1 MMLDELKNFVL
12 LHSNV
17 LNVAAET
24 RAILPDIHHLGDDL
38 PHSWSQM
45 FYRQAQHYENQ
56 GELLKACSLYNLA
69 RFPYPETP
77 LQHECN
83 RHCQRLFRR
92 QYIESGTVTRVSLSQ
107 GRQVCYVRKKNT
119 GSVVII
125 NGGIISLKEQWV
137 HLVGVFERF
146 DVTVVLTEMPGVGE
160 NQLPYNEQSF
170 RMYSDVL
177 DYLAQ
182 DRSDIRCH
190 IFGLSFSGFIAY
202 KNSLTDSR
210 IVGITMAGTP
220 LDSLYHD
227 REVYRR
233 LPYVTRLVI
242 GHNVGKT
249 HPELDNDDKVF
260 GYLNET
266 FVMHQ
271 EDINHSVRLYYV
283 QSLRDEVIP
292 NLEADT
298 IRRLSRQNHILS
310 LDDVHGSP
318 GYGKTVRVYLLW
330 SLLNSLRLSRVLH
343 GVAGLGVRVLRY
355 LKR

>member
-12 LHSNV
+12 LHSYV
-17 LNVAAET
+17 LNVGAET
-24 RAILPDIHHLGDDL
+24 RAILPDIHHLGDDA

-45 FYRQAQHYENQ
+45 FYYQAQQHEKQ
-56 GELLKACSLYNLA
+56 GEWLKACSLYNLA

-83 RHCQRLFRR
+83 QHCQRLFHQ
-92 QYIESGTVTRVSLSQ
+92 QYIESGAVTRVSLSQ

-119 GSVVII
+119 NNVIII

-137 HLVGVFERF
+137 NLVGLFERF

-182 DRSDIRCH
+182 DRADIRCH

-202 KNSLTDSR
+202 KNSLTDNR

-249 HPELDNDDKVF
+249 HPELDDDDKIF
-260 GYLNET
+260 QYLDST
-266 FVMHQ
+266 FVMHPG
-271 EDINHSVRLYYV
+271 DINHGVRLYYV

-292 NLEADT
+292 NMEADT
-298 IRRLSRQNHILS
+298 IRRLSNRTHILS

-318 GYGKTVRVYLLW
+318 SYGKTVRVYLLW
-330 SLLNSLRLSRVLH
+330 SLLNSLNLSQLLS
-343 GVAGLGVRVLRY
+343 GVARLGFSVLRR

>member
-17 LNVAAET
+17 LNVGAET

-38 PHSWSQM
+38 PHSWSQV
-45 FYRQAQHYENQ
+45 FYRQAQHYEHQ
-56 GELLKACSLYNLA
+56 GEWLKACSLYNLA

-83 RHCQRLFRR
+83 QHCLRLFRQ
-92 QYIESGTVTRVSLSQ
+92 QYIDSGKVTRATLSQ
-107 GRQVCYVRKKNT
+107 GRQVCYFSQKRSGN
-119 GSVVII
+119 VVII

-137 HLVGVFERF
+137 HLVGLFERF

-160 NQLPYNEQSF
+160 NQLPYSEQSF

-182 DRSDIRCH
+182 DRPDIRCH

-210 IVGITMAGTP
+210 IQGITMAGTP

-227 REVYRR
+227 RDVYRR

-242 GHNVGKT
+242 RQNVGKT
-249 HPELDNDDKVF
+249 HPELDDDDKVF
-260 GYLNET
+260 RYLDTT
-266 FVMHQ
+266 FVLRQ
-271 EDINHSVRLYYV
+271 GDINHSVRLYYV

-292 NLEADT
+292 NAEADT
-298 IRRLSRQNHILS
+298 IRRLSRHNHVLS

-330 SLLNSLRLSRVLH
+330 SLLDSLRLSRVLLR
-343 GVAGLGVRVLRY
+343 VAGVGVRLLRC